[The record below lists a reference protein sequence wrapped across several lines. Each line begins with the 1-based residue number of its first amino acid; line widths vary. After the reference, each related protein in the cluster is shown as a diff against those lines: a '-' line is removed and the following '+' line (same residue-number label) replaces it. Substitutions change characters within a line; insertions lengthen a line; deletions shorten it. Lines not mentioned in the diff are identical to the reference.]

1 MVTETH
7 VVPRTML
14 GQRFQFWQ
22 EVVVGAD
29 VVEGRSSVG
38 IPPLGACGLGERNTG
53 VQVGL

>member
-1 MVTETH
+1 
-7 VVPRTML
+7 ML

-22 EVVVGAD
+22 EEVVGAD

-38 IPPLGACGLGERNTG
+38 IPPLGACGLGERNTK